1 MGGSGARLRLL
12 RPVPFHQRVQVFL
25 RTESSQIPAAD
36 SPGVDSHRQW
46 RSNFSKSETG
56 VPIAR
61 YGRQLRLAEA
71 RELLRTTFLSVK
83 EVAARVGVTG
93 MSHFVRD
100 FKKAY
105 GSTPGRYVSRYRKV
119 N

>member
-1 MGGSGARLRLL
+1 MD
-12 RPVPFHQRVQVFL
+12 PRVRAVIALMTNNLNATCRSLKL
-25 RTESSQIPAAD
+25 RTQSISA
-36 SPGVDSHRQW
+36 HRIYA
-46 RSNFSKSETG
+46 SFSSETS

-61 YGRQLRLAEA
+61 YGRQLRSAEA

-105 GSTPGRYVSRYRKV
+105 GSTPGRYVSRYRKA

>member
-1 MGGSGARLRLL
+1 MANAVHLCPSHLRQL
-12 RPVPFHQRVQVFL
+12 F
-25 RTESSQIPAAD
+25 
-36 SPGVDSHRQW
+36 
-46 RSNFSKSETG
+46 KSETG
-56 VPIAR
+56 VPLAR

-100 FKKAY
+100 FKRARPLRVSLSQSQLKAS
-105 GSTPGRYVSRYRKV
+105 GDIVRFANVASISTNKSQFGQ
-119 N
+119 

>member
-1 MGGSGARLRLL
+1 MAAHLDRNVSLSEMANTVHLSPSRLRQL
-12 RPVPFHQRVQVFL
+12 F
-25 RTESSQIPAAD
+25 
-36 SPGVDSHRQW
+36 
-46 RSNFSKSETG
+46 KSETG